1 MLTVRTR
8 PPVSEGRWFTRFC
21 SSFAPRIL
29 AITGLGNKPD
39 KWEPER
45 DLLLEY
51 QESINPAGKRDRA
64 CSLYL

>member
-51 QESINPAGKRDRA
+51 QEPINPAGKRDRA